1 MSSHLDFYFDF
12 SSPYGY
18 FASTRINDLARQYGR
33 RVDWHPFAGE
43 AFKPS
48 HSGTSLAQN
57 PIKKAYITRDYV
69 RSAQFHQIP
78 FKIPSVFPLETRMA
92 ARAVM
97 WTESQFGEDKGI
109 AFAQAIFKAYYVEDK
124 NIGDP
129 QVLLDLGQS
138 LGLEPT
144 ELSAGMNNSFT
155 KEQIRAET
163 DLATAKGV
171 FGSPF
176 ILLDGE
182 PFWGFD
188 RLDQLEAALKA
199 KAEQA

>member
-1 MSSHLDFYFDF
+1 MASALDFYFDF

-18 FASTRINDLARQYGR
+18 FASTRINELADKYGR

-43 AFKPS
+43 VFKPS
-48 HSGTSLAQN
+48 TSGTSLVQN
-57 PIKKAYITRDYV
+57 PAKKAYIGRDYT
-69 RSAQFHQIP
+69 RTAAFHSIA
-78 FKIPSVFPLETRMA
+78 FKLPSVFPLDTRMA

-97 WTESQFGEDKGI
+97 WAESKFGEDKGI
-109 AFAQAIFKAYYVEDK
+109 ELAKAIFNAYYVDDK

-129 QVLLDLGQS
+129 QTIIALGVS
-138 LGLEPT
+138 IGLNADEF
-144 ELSAGMNNSFT
+144 AIGMNNSFT
-155 KEQIRAET
+155 KEQVRAEA

-176 ILLDGE
+176 VLFDGE

-188 RLDQLEAALKA
+188 RFEQLEAALKA
-199 KAEQA
+199 KTA

>member
-1 MSSHLDFYFDF
+1 MASALDFYFDF

-18 FASTRINDLARQYGR
+18 FASTRINEIAQKYGR

-48 HSGTSLAQN
+48 NSGTSLVQN
-57 PIKKAYITRDYV
+57 PAKRAYVERDYV
-69 RSAQFHQIP
+69 RSATFHKIP
-78 FKIPSVFPLETRMA
+78 FKIPTIFPLDTRYA
-92 ARAVM
+92 SRAVM
-97 WTESQFGEDKGI
+97 WTESKFGEDKGI
-109 AFAQAIFKAYYVEDK
+109 ALAQAIFKAYYVEDR

-129 QVLLDLGQS
+129 VTIVAIGES
-138 LGLEPT
+138 IGMNGT
-144 ELSAGMNNSFT
+144 ELSEGMSNSFT
-155 KEQIRAET
+155 KEQVRAEI

-176 ILLDGE
+176 VLFDGE

-188 RLDQLEAALKA
+188 RLDQLEAALAA
-199 KAEQA
+199 KASA